1 MITNEKDRKICEKYS
16 TRDKDGYIHC
26 SECPLVKGNPQ
37 KYDFRCKANSTY
49 NNKTKEWE
57 LDY

>member
-1 MITNEKDRKICEKYS
+1 MITSERDRKICEKYS
-16 TRDKDGYIHC
+16 ARDENGYVHC
-26 SECPLVKGNPQ
+26 NKCPLVKGNPNQ
-37 KYDFRCKANSTY
+37 HDFRCKANSTY